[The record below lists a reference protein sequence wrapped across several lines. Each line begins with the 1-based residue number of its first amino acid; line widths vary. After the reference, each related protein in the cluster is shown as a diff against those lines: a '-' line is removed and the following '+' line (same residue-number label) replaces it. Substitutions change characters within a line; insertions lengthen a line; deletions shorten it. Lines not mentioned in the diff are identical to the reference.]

1 MAVFASPVA
10 KPDRVVCAEEQTVH
24 ILCGEPYSLVDVVV
38 AVVVGTNCAVA
49 VVVADVVAV
58 VVADVVGVCS

>member
-1 MAVFASPVA
+1 VA
-10 KPDRVVCAEEQTVH
+10 NPDRVVCAEEQTVH
-24 ILCGEPYSLVDVVV
+24 ILCGEPYSLVDVVVV

>member
-1 MAVFASPVA
+1 VA
-10 KPDRVVCAEEQTVH
+10 NPDRVVCAEEQTNAH
-24 ILCGEPYSLVDVVV
+24 IILCGEPYSLVDVVV
-38 AVVVGTNCAVA
+38 AFVVGTNCAVA